1 MDRLMTVEYEQDR
14 LAALKQVQ
22 DQLRPVLGESVASR
36 LKMFK
41 NGTLYVEAPLS
52 ATFMAW
58 LIDSVLVNG
67 TAIGLGALYFV
78 SSSVPNKDAGAVV
91 IAFTLIFVLPL
102 LYGWFYGDGRGVGAL
117 LAGTRLVRMKDG
129 SRVGLRKAGWAMLIR
144 TLLLPL
150 TLLAALSGSSGGH
163 EDIRVSI
170 DVHANDQLVR
180 L

>member
-1 MDRLMTVEYEQDR
+1 MTMEYEQDR
-14 LAALKQVQ
+14 LDALKQVQ

-36 LKMFK
+36 LKTYK
-41 NGTLYVEAPLS
+41 NGTLYVEATWSSTLV
-52 ATFMAW
+52 AW
-58 LIDSVLVNG
+58 LVDGVLVNG
-67 TAIGLGALYFV
+67 TAIGLGVLYFV

-102 LYGWFYGDGRGVGAL
+102 LYGWFYGNGRGVGAL
-117 LAGTRLVRMKDG
+117 LAGTRLVRVKDG

-150 TLLAALSGSSGGH
+150 TFLAALSGSNSSH
-163 EDIRVSI
+163 DEVRVSI
-170 DVHANDQLVR
+170 DVKANDQLVR